1 MLYMK
6 FENNGPNNFRGETF
20 ENVDDGRTKDD
31 RCLNHLKMLMTDER
45 RQTPAYTESSPMCL
59 QLR

>member
-1 MLYMK
+1 MLYVK
-6 FENNGPNNFRGETF
+6 FENNEPNNFRGETF

-45 RQTPAYTESSPMCL
+45 RQKPSYTESSPMCL